1 MKSRTRTQGSTRSPI
16 WRYLIS
22 KIAIGFISNFLL
34 KARVLYLTILKQKKI
49 KLTFKGWNRP
59 DCHLFGFTR
68 VSLCQ
73 TLLHF
78 TLGQWSESWR
88 RRCRVSFS
96 VVFLLVSASF
106 KNSSSREKVGKL
118 SSFWDWWAES
128 LFLSIIVAKYNILSR
143 ANTGHSRKKNKK
155 ILAKRFAR
163 AIGVHYRDF
172 EHD

>member
-49 KLTFKGWNRP
+49 KLTFKCWNRP
-59 DCHLFGFTR
+59 VCHLFGFTR

-88 RRCRVSFS
+88 LWCRVYFPSFFS
-96 VVFLLVSASF
+96 FSASF
-106 KNSSSREKVGKL
+106 KNSSPREKVGKL
-118 SSFWDWWAES
+118 SSFWDWWTES
-128 LFLSIIVAKYNILSR
+128 LFNLYPLLSR
-143 ANTGHSRKKNKK
+143 NIIFCPALITMVAAG
-155 ILAKRFAR
+155 
-163 AIGVHYRDF
+163 
-172 EHD
+172 